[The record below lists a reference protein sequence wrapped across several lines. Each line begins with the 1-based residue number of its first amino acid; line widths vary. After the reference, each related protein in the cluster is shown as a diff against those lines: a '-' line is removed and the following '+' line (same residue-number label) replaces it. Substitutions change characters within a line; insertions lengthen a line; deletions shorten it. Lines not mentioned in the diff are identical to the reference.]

1 VKLLVTTVAV
11 GIAALTLS
19 ACSHETALKE
29 TPQQIA
35 QEQSAADAHNR
46 DTVPSPGDDETP
58 STDEPVSSPPTSLLE
73 YEQLDS
79 LRVGDCVDLPSP
91 QTASVRP
98 IGCDMPHNAEVTA
111 RIDVASRFPNGA
123 PSQVDYDHMLVTD
136 CKRAFDDYVRQP
148 PPDDVQPGEFNPS
161 AESWYTGF
169 HFLICTADAK
179 RDGNV
184 LTGSV
189 RKPG

>member
-1 VKLLVTTVAV
+1 MRLLVTTVAL
-11 GIAALTLS
+11 AAVALA
-19 ACSHETALKE
+19 ACNHETELKE

-35 QEQSAADAHNR
+35 QEQVAADAHNR

-58 STDEPVSSPPTSLLE
+58 STDEPVTSPPTSVLD
-73 YEQLDS
+73 YEHIDS

-111 RIDVASRFPNGA
+111 RIDVGSRFQNGA
-123 PSQVDYDHMLVTD
+123 PSKQDYDQILLTD
-136 CKRAFDDYVRQP
+136 CKQAFDDYVRQP
-148 PPDDVQPGEFNPS
+148 PPDDVQPGIFNPS
-161 AESWYTGF
+161 PETWYTGF
-169 HFLICTADAK
+169 HFVICTADAN

-184 LTGSV
+184 LTASV
-189 RKPG
+189 GKTG